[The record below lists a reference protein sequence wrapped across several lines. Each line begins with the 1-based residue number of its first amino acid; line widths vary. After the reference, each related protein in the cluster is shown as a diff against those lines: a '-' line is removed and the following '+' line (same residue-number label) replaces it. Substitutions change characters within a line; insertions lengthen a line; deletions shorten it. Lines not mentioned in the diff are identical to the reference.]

1 MAVCLAF
8 SRAPLT
14 GPNRCDSPKAD
25 PGVHRLSNPTELPE
39 PPLSQA
45 EPRRGGNVASSGTG
59 RVRKPTLLRFNQ
71 TTPPANPPHSSVQAF
86 VGMRRMLRPYPDRL
100 AGRAQLEAFSGESS
114 QGRPT
119 RSNSCRS
126 RGRRRCVSRSSAMS
140 SSTPAASADPV
151 ASLRIFANRRAA
163 TR

>member
-1 MAVCLAF
+1 VIVPSTHRTF
-8 SRAPLT
+8 IT
-14 GPNRCDSPKAD
+14 IAD
-25 PGVHRLSNPTELPE
+25 ATMEV
-39 PPLSQA
+39 A
-45 EPRRGGNVASSGTG
+45 EDVVRTQGAC
-59 RVRKPTLLRFNQ
+59 RKPILLRFNQ

-100 AGRAQLEAFSGESS
+100 AGRVQLEAFSGESS

-163 TR
+163 IR

>member
-1 MAVCLAF
+1 METAWSSPPSWSTNS
-8 SRAPLT
+8 SRSSKSSI
-14 GPNRCDSPKAD
+14 DSSHWKTAAIPCR
-25 PGVHRLSNPTELPE
+25 V
-39 PPLSQA
+39 
-45 EPRRGGNVASSGTG
+45 VARAG
-59 RVRKPTLLRFNQ
+59 TLLRFNQ

-86 VGMRRMLRPYPDRL
+86 VGMRRMLRPYPARL